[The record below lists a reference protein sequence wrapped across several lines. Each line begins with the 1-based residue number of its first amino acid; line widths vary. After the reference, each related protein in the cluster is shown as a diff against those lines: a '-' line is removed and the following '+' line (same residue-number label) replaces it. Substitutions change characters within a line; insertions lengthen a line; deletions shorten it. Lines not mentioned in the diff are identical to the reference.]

1 MVRKKRTKTKKL
13 KSGKS
18 LSVIRERIS
27 VAWKNLTL
35 FLILFIL
42 SFVLYNLSSSSL
54 LVNFF
59 GILSII
65 LGFLTFAFLIALIV
79 LSISKAGR
87 N

>member
-1 MVRKKRTKTKKL
+1 MVRKKRTRKL

-18 LSVIRERIS
+18 LSVIRRRIS

-42 SFVLYNLSSSSL
+42 SFILYSFSSNSL
-54 LVNFF
+54 LVTFF